1 MVSAVGVTPKQA
13 RGLKDN
19 LLVSSVGLCIPG
31 IIYNLE
37 KMGQIQCRYIYCLE
51 NEVPAG
57 IPVDV
62 CETLKSQM
70 WCKYGFGEAMNFIP
84 YLSAFDVFLGVL
96 KQAVQDPIGLAL
108 SIGPAICAAKCPTDT
123 AIAGT
128 CSAVTFL
135 AFIFE
140 QWMNVESALMEKETI
155 DKDYCSLIED

>member
-84 YLSAFDVFLGVL
+84 YLSVFDVVL
-96 KQAVQDPIGLAL
+96 QTIKTFIQDPVGSAM
-108 SIGPAICAAKCPTDT
+108 SIAWNICAIKCPVSS
-123 AIAGT
+123 AGAGT
-128 CSAVTFL
+128 CSAVTITL
-135 AFIFE
+135 FIFE
-140 QWMNVESALMEKETI
+140 QWMNIENALSEKKTI